1 MNRIYISA
9 LMAMA
14 LTLSLGSCT
23 SDESPSQAGKASS
36 GVIRF
41 SLTGD
46 HRAKTRTETQSAREK
61 AVTSVLAVAFY
72 RSTGKFATCAE
83 AADISSSGLDADWRA
98 NLGTPDLYD
107 VYFVANASAELKT
120 AIEALTSGTSTKD
133 DFFAIEATQDP
144 GTSTTDGAFLMTS
157 EKVEVDVDSNP
168 DGTLLGSSVTVTRAS
183 ARIDLVI
190 DDDVMASVSKVT
202 LKNRYTST
210 KMARIGADVSMT
222 GLDASDEDYT
232 VSLSGDG
239 KQLSGTIY
247 AYEDPTQSTV
257 LVIEG
262 RLADGTPGTL
272 VTPMVRFDAA
282 HANVALQRNHLYTVR
297 LSLNNDTP
305 DVGDVAAS
313 IVVKDWNTGDVISR
327 SHTDLAVRTAPTY
340 SIEASGTGWTYDAGT
355 VTLASAAET
364 SFAVTVNNTGSTCSK
379 VVCKDQVE
387 GFTVAEGARTVSA
400 AGLPVQTFTVTILE
414 NTTDAARSFTFAV
427 ENLLDAD
434 ATGTATFTVSQ
445 PAGPAAP

>member
-1 MNRIYISA
+1 
-9 LMAMA
+9 MAMA

-46 HRAKTRTETQSAREK
+46 QRAKTRTETQLDREK

-120 AIEALTSGTSTKD
+120 AIED

-157 EKVEVDVDSNP
+157 EKVEVDVDSDP

-445 PAGPAAP
+445 PAPAP

>member
-1 MNRIYISA
+1 
-9 LMAMA
+9 MAMA

-46 HRAKTRTETQSAREK
+46 QRAKTRTETQLDREK
-61 AVTSVLAVAFY
+61 AVNSVLAVAFY
-72 RSTGKFATCAE
+72 SSTGKFATCATAE
-83 AADISSSGLDADWRA
+83 DISTSGLEADWRA
-98 NLGTPDLYD
+98 NLGTPDIYD
-107 VYFVANASAELKT
+107 VYFIANASDALKT
-120 AIEALTSGTSTKD
+120 AILGLTPGTSTKE

-144 GTSTTDGAFLMTS
+144 GTSATDGAFLMTS
-157 EKVEVDVDSNP
+157 EKVDVAVDSNP

-190 DDDVMASVSKVT
+190 DNDVMASVSKVT
-202 LKNRYTST
+202 LKNRYIST
-210 KMARIGADVSMT
+210 KVARIGADVSMT
-222 GLDASDEDYT
+222 DLDKEDKEYA
-232 VSLSGDG
+232 VSLSGDD

-247 AYEDPTQSTV
+247 AYEDPSQSTV

-282 HANVALQRNHLYTVR
+282 PTNVALQRNHLYTVR
-297 LSLNNDTP
+297 LSMNTATP
-305 DVGDVAAS
+305 DVGDVAAD
-313 IVVKDWNTGDVISR
+313 IVAKDWSTGDVISR

-355 VTLASAAET
+355 VTLTSAAQT
-364 SFAVTVNNTGSTCSK
+364 SFTVTVNNTGSTLSK
-379 VVCKDQVE
+379 VVCKNQVE
-387 GFTVAEGARTVSA
+387 GFTVAEAEGARTVSA

-427 ENLLDAD
+427 ENLLNAD